1 MRFVSQSKILTHAM
15 TEKNGRVVAEG
26 CCNISQLNCCIRAVF
41 FFPIYIRG
49 SQTYCC
55 CFGKVPNHIKNHR
68 CKGLHHELL
77 LVTWR
82 WHETRHWHAV
92 LPLDFFSTCYAP
104 CLLSKDGCLRGLFGH
119 LDVALGPIRAGV
131 NSAGAENLRD
141 CGVGIRIFRTEK
153 HVQNCFLLHDPKNQV
168 LRVCIL
174 PALLKPTCYDGLL
187 CWQQVGGTWPDVCLW
202 NWHLLW
208 SPHL

>member
-26 CCNISQLNCCIRAVF
+26 CCNISRTELLHPSWFF

-49 SQTYCC
+49 SQTHCC
-55 CFGKVPNHIKNHR
+55 CFGKVPNHINDHR

-82 WHETRHWHAV
+82 WHETWHWHAV

-131 NSAGAENLRD
+131 NSAGAEDFQGTAELESAS
-141 CGVGIRIFRTEK
+141 FRREK
-153 HVQNCFLLHDPKNQV
+153 DVQSCFLLHDPKNQV
-168 LRVCIL
+168 GLSENRV
-174 PALLKPTCYDGLL
+174 YS
-187 CWQQVGGTWPDVCLW
+187 QW
-202 NWHLLW
+202 NSHLIGIMIINQW
-208 SPHL
+208 V

>member
-26 CCNISQLNCCIRAVF
+26 CCNISRTELLHPSCF

-49 SQTYCC
+49 SQTHCC
-55 CFGKVPNHIKNHR
+55 CFGKVPNHINDHR

-82 WHETRHWHAV
+82 WHETWHWHAV

-153 HVQNCFLLHDPKNQV
+153 HVQSCFLLHDPKNQV

-208 SPHL
+208 SPQL